1 MTRTVRTG
9 LIGCGKIAEIHAQ
22 ALHDIPE
29 AEFVACCDTDEGR
42 AKALAAKHG
51 VPKIYTD
58 VHEMLGSGDIEAV
71 LVCAPHPVHATL
83 VVAAAEAGVHVL
95 CEKPISISLADAD
108 RMIAAA
114 DQAGVKFGVIFQRR
128 FWPAARRI
136 REAIDDGRL
145 GQLTFGECSVRIG
158 RSREYFASDPW
169 RGTWANEGGGVLMN
183 QAVHAIDQFQWFMG
197 RAVEVVGRYATLR
210 HGSYIDVEDTAV
222 ATVVFENGALGVI
235 QAASTF
241 DTNLGFRVAVH
252 GDSGAAVS
260 VWEYP
265 EGRQGINDVWDIPEE
280 TGLRAV
286 WERDEQ
292 GRPGFPEFHVL
303 QIQDF
308 LQAVRDDRAPAVTGA
323 DARRSLEIILAIY
336 ESSRTG
342 LPVSLPMVESQ
353 TLVEG
358 PSTR

>member
-9 LIGCGKIAEIHAQ
+9 LIGCGKIARIHAQ
-22 ALHDIPE
+22 ALRDLPE
-29 AEFVACCDTDEGR
+29 AEFVAVCDTDEGR
-42 AKALAAKHG
+42 ARAFASEHG
-51 VPKIYTD
+51 AQQVYAD
-58 VHEMLGSGDIEAV
+58 ARELLESGAV
-71 LVCAPHPVHATL
+71 EVVLICAPHPAHAAL

-95 CEKPISISLADAD
+95 CEKPISITLAAAD
-108 RMIAAA
+108 QMIAAA

-145 GQLTFGECSVRIG
+145 GKLTLGECSVRIW
-158 RSREYFASDPW
+158 RSPDYFASEPW
-169 RGTWANEGGGVLMN
+169 RGTWATEGGGVLMN

-241 DTNLGFRVAVH
+241 DANLGFRVAVH

-265 EGRQGINDVWDIPEE
+265 EGQQGINDVWDIPGEAE
-280 TGLRAV
+280 LRAV
-286 WERDEQ
+286 WEREEQ
-292 GRPGFPEFHVL
+292 GRPGFPEFHIL

-308 LQAVRDDRAPAVTGA
+308 LQAVIDDRPPAVTGT

-336 ESSRTG
+336 QSSRTG
-342 LPVSLPMVESQ
+342 LPVSLP
-353 TLVEG
+353 LVEG
-358 PSTR
+358 QTIPAEL